1 MGFGKIVLM
10 GVGGFMALGL
20 VAMPFIPE
28 MTPEQDLASGQRY
41 FADRC
46 SDVTR
51 NRQIN
56 GSFGRGP
63 RYCQCISERLADKLR
78 TGDEYRFAAD
88 MQTAAGT
95 ERWILESTRMQASM
109 KRVVNDFDGRLDRSR
124 IAVVNNVFFTNAKS
138 CARSM

>member
-1 MGFGKIVLM
+1 M
-10 GVGGFMALGL
+10 GVGGFMGMGAI
-20 VAMPFIPE
+20 AMPFIPQ

-46 SDVTR
+46 SEVTR

-56 GSFGRGP
+56 GSFGKGHL
-63 RYCQCISERLADKLR
+63 YCKCVSDRLAGSLN

-88 MQTAAGT
+88 MQTATGA
-95 ERWILESTRMQASM
+95 ERWLMQDTRMKASM
-109 KRVVNDFDGRLDRSR
+109 KSVVNDFDGRLGRSR
-124 IAVVNNVFFTNAKS
+124 IAVVNNTFFSKAKA

>member
-1 MGFGKIVLM
+1 MGIGKIALMGF
-10 GVGGFMALGL
+10 GGFMAMGL
-20 VAMPFIPE
+20 VAMPFIPK

-51 NRQIN
+51 NRKIN

-63 RYCQCISERLADKLR
+63 RYCKCVSERLAGNLR

-95 ERWILESTRMQASM
+95 ERWILERTRAEASM
-109 KRVVNDFDGRLDRSR
+109 KRVVKDFDGRIDRSR
-124 IAVVNNVFFTNAKS
+124 IAVVNNVFFSNAKS

>member
-1 MGFGKIVLM
+1 MGFGKIALM
-10 GVGGFMALGL
+10 GFGGFMAMGL

-51 NRQIN
+51 NRKIN

-63 RYCQCISERLADKLR
+63 TYCKCISQRLAGNLG

-95 ERWILESTRMQASM
+95 ERWLLEKTRMEASM
-109 KRVVNDFDGRLDRSR
+109 KRVVKNFDGRLDQSR
-124 IAVVNNVFFTNAKS
+124 IAVVNNILFSNAKS